1 MIVIGLTGGI
11 ATGKSTTAKMI
22 MDRGIPLHDA
32 DATVHKLMAAGGPAT
47 GPVANLFGADMLT
60 VGGAV
65 DRRRLGRVVFADT
78 VLRKQL
84 EAVIHPLVAA
94 DRDAFLE
101 EQRLA
106 GAPVVVLDIPL
117 LFETGAEALC
127 DFVILCS
134 APDEVQRQRAM
145 ARDGM
150 TKARFDA
157 ILASQMPLAEKRAMA
172 DAEIDTGLGLD
183 KAGAMLDS
191 ILEGPVRDLHQE
203 TG

>member
-60 VGGAV
+60 AGGAV

-78 VLRKQL
+78 ALRKQL

-150 TKARFDA
+150 TKARLNA
-157 ILASQMPLAEKRAMA
+157 ILASQMPLAEKRARA

-191 ILEGPVRDLHQE
+191 ILEGPVRDLRQE

>member
-60 VGGAV
+60 AGGAV

-101 EQRLA
+101 DQRLA

-150 TKARFDA
+150 TKARLDA
-157 ILASQMPLAEKRAMA
+157 ILASQMSLAEKRAMA

-191 ILEGPVRDLHQE
+191 ILEGPVRDLRQE

>member
-60 VGGAV
+60 AGGAV

-78 VLRKQL
+78 ALRKKL

-150 TKARFDA
+150 TKARLDA
-157 ILASQMPLAEKRAMA
+157 ILASQMPLAEKRARA

-191 ILEGPVRDLHQE
+191 ILEGPVRDLRQE

>member
-32 DATVHKLMAAGGPAT
+32 DATVHKLMAAGGLAT

-60 VGGAV
+60 AGGAV

-78 VLRKQL
+78 ALRKQL

-150 TKARFDA
+150 TKARLDA
-157 ILASQMPLAEKRAMA
+157 ILASQMPLAEKRARA

-191 ILEGPVRDLHQE
+191 ILEGPVRDLRQE

>member
-47 GPVANLFGADMLT
+47 GLVANLFGADMLT
-60 VGGAV
+60 AGGAV

-78 VLRKQL
+78 ALRKQL

-150 TKARFDA
+150 TKARLDA
-157 ILASQMPLAEKRAMA
+157 ILASQMPLAEKRARA

-191 ILEGPVRDLHQE
+191 ILEGPVRDLRQE

>member
-78 VLRKQL
+78 ALRKQL

-150 TKARFDA
+150 TKARLDA
-157 ILASQMPLAEKRAMA
+157 ILASQMPLAEKRARA

-191 ILEGPVRDLHQE
+191 ILEGPVRDLRQE

>member
-32 DATVHKLMAAGGPAT
+32 DATVHKLMAAGGLAT

-60 VGGAV
+60 AGGAV

-78 VLRKQL
+78 ALRKQL

-150 TKARFDA
+150 TKERLDA
-157 ILASQMPLAEKRAMA
+157 ILASQMPLAEKRARA

-191 ILEGPVRDLHQE
+191 ILEGPVRDLRQE

>member
-78 VLRKQL
+78 ALRKQL

-101 EQRLA
+101 DQRLA

-150 TKARFDA
+150 TKARLDA

-183 KAGAMLDS
+183 KAGSMLDS
-191 ILEGPVRDLHQE
+191 ILEGPVRDLRQE

>member
-60 VGGAV
+60 AGGAV

-150 TKARFDA
+150 TKARLDA
-157 ILASQMPLAEKRAMA
+157 ILASQMPLVEKRAMA

-191 ILEGPVRDLHQE
+191 ILEGPVRDLRQE

>member
-22 MDRGIPLHDA
+22 MGRGIPLHDA

-60 VGGAV
+60 AGGAV

-78 VLRKQL
+78 ALRKQL

-150 TKARFDA
+150 TKARLDA
-157 ILASQMPLAEKRAMA
+157 ILASQMPLAEKRARA

-191 ILEGPVRDLHQE
+191 ILEGPVRDLRQE

>member
-60 VGGAV
+60 AGGAV
-65 DRRRLGRVVFADT
+65 DRRRLGRVVFADS

-84 EAVIHPLVAA
+84 EAVIHPLVAT

-150 TKARFDA
+150 TKARLDA

-183 KAGAMLDS
+183 KAGAVLDS
-191 ILEGPVRDLHQE
+191 ILEGPVRDLRQE

>member
-22 MDRGIPLHDA
+22 MDRCIPLHDA

-60 VGGAV
+60 AGGAV

-78 VLRKQL
+78 ALRKQL

-150 TKARFDA
+150 TKARLDA
-157 ILASQMPLAEKRAMA
+157 ILASQMPLAEKRARA

-191 ILEGPVRDLHQE
+191 ILEGPVRDLRQE

>member
-150 TKARFDA
+150 TKARLDA
-157 ILASQMPLAEKRAMA
+157 ILASQMPLAEKRARA

-191 ILEGPVRDLHQE
+191 ILEGPVRDLRQE

>member
-47 GPVANLFGADMLT
+47 GTVANLFGADMLT
-60 VGGAV
+60 AGGAV

-78 VLRKQL
+78 ALRKQL

-150 TKARFDA
+150 TKARLDA

>member
-60 VGGAV
+60 AGGAV

-150 TKARFDA
+150 TKARLDA

-191 ILEGPVRDLHQE
+191 ILEGPVRDLRQE

>member
-60 VGGAV
+60 AGGAV

-78 VLRKQL
+78 ALRKQL

-150 TKARFDA
+150 TKARLDA
-157 ILASQMPLAEKRAMA
+157 ILASQMPLAEKRARA

-191 ILEGPVRDLHQE
+191 ILEGPVRDLRQE

>member
-60 VGGAV
+60 AGGAV

-78 VLRKQL
+78 ALRKQL

-94 DRDAFLE
+94 DRDAFLG

-150 TKARFDA
+150 TKARLDA
-157 ILASQMPLAEKRAMA
+157 ILASQMPLAEKRARA

-191 ILEGPVRDLHQE
+191 ILEGPVRDLRQE

>member
-150 TKARFDA
+150 TKARLDA

-183 KAGAMLDS
+183 KAGSMLDS
-191 ILEGPVRDLHQE
+191 ILEGPVRDLRQE

>member
-60 VGGAV
+60 AGGAV

-78 VLRKQL
+78 VLRKRL

-150 TKARFDA
+150 TKARLDA

-172 DAEIDTGLGLD
+172 DAEIDTCLGLD

-191 ILEGPVRDLHQE
+191 ILEGPVRDLRQE

>member
-150 TKARFDA
+150 TKARLDA
-157 ILASQMPLAEKRAMA
+157 ILASQMPLAEKRARA

>member
-47 GPVANLFGADMLT
+47 GPVAKLFGADMLT
-60 VGGAV
+60 AGGAV

-78 VLRKQL
+78 ALRKQL

-150 TKARFDA
+150 TKARLDA
-157 ILASQMPLAEKRAMA
+157 ILASQMPLAEKRARA

-191 ILEGPVRDLHQE
+191 ILEGPVRDLRQE

>member
-60 VGGAV
+60 AGGAV

-78 VLRKQL
+78 ALRKQL

-150 TKARFDA
+150 TKARLDA

-191 ILEGPVRDLHQE
+191 ILEGPVRDLRQE

>member
-60 VGGAV
+60 AGGAV

-150 TKARFDA
+150 TKARLDA

>member
-60 VGGAV
+60 AGGAV

-78 VLRKQL
+78 ALRKQL
-84 EAVIHPLVAA
+84 EAVIHPLVTA

-106 GAPVVVLDIPL
+106 GVPVVFLDIPL

-150 TKARFDA
+150 TKARLDA
-157 ILASQMPLAEKRAMA
+157 ILASQMPLAEKRARA

-191 ILEGPVRDLHQE
+191 ILEGPVRDLRQE

>member
-60 VGGAV
+60 AGGAV

-78 VLRKQL
+78 ALRKQL

-150 TKARFDA
+150 TKARLDA

-183 KAGAMLDS
+183 KAGAVLDS
-191 ILEGPVRDLHQE
+191 ILEGPVRDLRQE

>member
-32 DATVHKLMAAGGPAT
+32 DATVHKIMAAGGPAT

-60 VGGAV
+60 AGGAV

-78 VLRKQL
+78 ALRKQL

-150 TKARFDA
+150 TKARLDA
-157 ILASQMPLAEKRAMA
+157 ILASQMPLAEKRARA

-191 ILEGPVRDLHQE
+191 ILEGPVRDLRQE

>member
-22 MDRGIPLHDA
+22 MERGIPLHDA

-60 VGGAV
+60 AGGAV

-78 VLRKQL
+78 ALRKQL

-150 TKARFDA
+150 TKARLDA
-157 ILASQMPLAEKRAMA
+157 ILASQMPLAEKRARA

-191 ILEGPVRDLHQE
+191 ILEGPVRDLRQE